1 MPTKMATIVGDVTG
15 FPRRHHPQN
24 IPHLV
29 KKIKGFP
36 LKVKSFQNTATYRKL
51 RGEVPSKPP
60 PPPPPPRT
68 TVGVW
73 ICLFVR
79 GLTRS
84 LVQLLS
90 IIRKRYRRR
99 SFNIF
104 TWLSFT
110 FSKIHFRKATICDVN
125 FICILMCIITQLVVV
140 QQYGGKN
147 FLTSREND
155 LIDLV

>member
-1 MPTKMATIVGDVTG
+1 MATIVGDITG
-15 FPRRHHPQN
+15 LPRRHHPQN

-36 LKVKSFQNTATYRKL
+36 LNVKSFQNTATYRKL
-51 RGEVPSKPP
+51 RGGVPSTPP
-60 PPPPPPRT
+60 PPPCT

-73 ICLFVR
+73 ICLYVR
-79 GLTRS
+79 WLTRS
-84 LVQLLS
+84 LVHLLS
-90 IIRKRYRRR
+90 IIRKRYRRC

-104 TWLSFT
+104 TWFRFT
-110 FSKIHFRKATICDVN
+110 FSKIHFRKATICEVN
-125 FICILMCIITQLVVV
+125 FICFLICIITQPMVV

-147 FLTSREND
+147 FFTSREND